1 MQAVIFMQRGS
12 SMAIRMRIGDEEK
25 FVASKMVPGEWAVSK
40 DVKYVRMCFAPGVVG
55 RMATY
60 EAFEEDMKEVQ
71 RILSTC
77 EDVQEA
83 VETFE
88 KLAEQHEL
96 HAEIYSIESKSWA
109 VGGTGS
115 RDGENTDNAMYYA
128 QQAETNA
135 SNAEMSSE
143 VAASKASAA
152 ANSALS
158 AEVFAD
164 NAALSADTSSTKAL
178 EAAASADTANA
189 KAAEALNLA
198 TSASASATAASN
210 SASEAAESSQSASD
224 AADRAEEAAQRTE
237 SASIGIATTGKAG
250 IVKPDGTTIMV
261 DADGTLHS
269 SGGSSPGTVNY
280 NELENKPSIGGIT
293 LQGNQTLSAL
303 GIQPKGDYAP
313 VESPVFTGTPEA
325 PTPAENTNNTQIA
338 TTAYVKTLISNLING
353 APETLD
359 TLKEIA
365 DALGEND
372 DAVQALNAAIGNKV
386 DKVAG
391 KGLSTNDYTATEK
404 NKLSGIASGAE
415 VNVQSDWNVTD
426 NTDDAFIK
434 NKPTIPTKTSQL
446 TNDSG
451 FKTTDN
457 NTWKANTADSEGYVT
472 KGSGQANKVW
482 KTDANGV
489 PAWRADANTTYSNM
503 TAATASAAGKAG
515 LVPAPAA
522 GAQSKFLRGDGTW
535 QTAPAAVTPV
545 NNLLATTAGK
555 PLDAVQGKALDDKI
569 SAVNNSLTA
578 LTDSGA
584 ITGMDAREDGVY
596 ITYVPTSGADAV
608 TKKLGNEIDIS
619 KAKVDSVKGGSY
631 ATGTSVSRAMAL
643 SKGKYLIVATGY
655 WTSNGATGG
664 GVTPTFAISGGT
676 ITERTSYAC
685 LVDIPNSGTVTVSA
699 PGNYYLYL
707 FFAVFPL

>member
-1 MQAVIFMQRGS
+1 MQRGG
-12 SMAIRMRIGDEEK
+12 SMAIRMRIGNEEK
-25 FVASKMVPGEWAVSK
+25 FDASKMVPGEWAISK
-40 DVKYVRMCFAPGVVG
+40 DVKYVRMCFAPGVVA

-71 RILSTC
+71 LILSTC
-77 EDVQEA
+77 EDIQEA
-83 VETFE
+83 VKAFE

-109 VGGTGS
+109 VGGTNS
-115 RDGENTDNAMYYA
+115 RDGEETNNAMYYA
-128 QQAETNA
+128 QQAETSA
-135 SNAEMSSE
+135 SNAETSVE
-143 VAASKASAA
+143 VATSKANAALISEQNA

-158 AEVFAD
+158 AET
-164 NAALSADTSSTKAL
+164 SADDATSSASIASTKAL
-178 EAAASADTANA
+178 DAAMSAETANT
-189 KAAEALNLA
+189 KAVEALSAA
-198 TSASASATAASN
+198 TSASTSATAASN
-210 SASEAAESSQSASD
+210 SASEAAGSFQSASD
-224 AADRAEEAAQRTE
+224 AADRAEEAAQRAE
-237 SASIGIATTGKAG
+237 SASVGIATTEKAG

-269 SGGSSPGTVNY
+269 SGGSSTPGTVNY

-293 LQGNQTLSAL
+293 LQGDKSLSEL
-303 GIQPKGDYAP
+303 GIQTEGNYAP
-313 VESPVFTGTPEA
+313 LENPVFTGTPKA
-325 PTPAENTNNTQIA
+325 PTPPENTNNTQIA

-391 KGLSTNDYTATEK
+391 KGLSTNDFTTDEK
-404 NKLSGIASGAE
+404 NKLDGIASGAK
-415 VNVQSDWNVTD
+415 VNVQSDWNATD
-426 NTDDAFIK
+426 NADDAFIK

-451 FKTTDN
+451 YKTTD
-457 NTWKANTADSEGYVT
+457 TWKANTSTSEGYVAS
-472 KGSGQANKVW
+472 GSGQANKVW

-489 PAWRADANTTYSNM
+489 PGWRADSNTTYSNM

-535 QTAPAAVTPV
+535 QTAPAAVTPI

-555 PLDAVQGKALDDKI
+555 PLDAVQGKVLNDKI
-569 SAVNNSLTA
+569 SAVNNNLTA
-578 LTDSGA
+578 DDGSQFRYGVTADGKPGWKDGADTVHPFNQKVDKIILYGQAYSSSTSSSTTIKNIGYQKVTCSIDSGKIA
-584 ITGMDAREDGVY
+584 YMIVNDKRSDQFGNTIDVSDAEEIELSIMVTGAGY
-596 ITYVPTSGADAV
+596 
-608 TKKLGNEIDIS
+608 GNP
-619 KAKVDSVKGGSY
+619 A
-631 ATGTSVSRAMAL
+631 
-643 SKGKYLIVATGY
+643 
-655 WTSNGATGG
+655 
-664 GVTPTFAISGGT
+664 
-676 ITERTSYAC
+676 
-685 LVDIPNSGTVTVSA
+685 NSGRAIFT
-699 PGNYYLYL
+699 LQ
-707 FFAVFPL
+707 